1 MKSQSITSIRGY
13 LFYVLLVPAFAFAQ
27 PLSLSPDI
35 TVELAGEIV
44 TDEDVA
50 VDAPAGGAV
59 LADIGIL
66 PDGADLT
73 A

>member
-1 MKSQSITSIRGY
+1 MNTQSTTSIRRY

-44 TDEDVA
+44 TDEDMA
-50 VDAPAGGAV
+50 VDAPAGGV
-59 LADIGIL
+59 ILADTGIL